1 MTRADWQG
9 TLEEWAEV
17 IDVALTT
24 DSDAYAQNDVLA
36 APQEVEN
43 VAVTEGGC
51 VFLQSVRLLDI
62 DDNARAIDLWFFD
75 ASASM
80 GAENA
85 AIGPSDSDVSD
96 HFLGTVEIAASDY
109 TDLAN
114 SQEATIKNIGLALK
128 CAAGT
133 RSIWVG
139 AGYRDETGD
148 TYTAAG
154 ITLKLGILQ
163 GM

>member
-1 MTRADWQG
+1 MDYTEL
-9 TLEEWAEV
+9 LEQWAEV
-17 IDVALTT
+17 KNLTLT
-24 DSDAYAQNDVLA
+24 LDTGAYAQNDVLA
-36 APQEVEN
+36 APQELTN
-43 VAVTEGGC
+43 VAAVEGGT
-51 VFLQSVRLLDI
+51 VVLSSVRLLDL

-75 ASASM
+75 ADLSM

-85 AIGPSDSDVSD
+85 AIGPADSDVSD
-96 HFLGTVEIAASDY
+96 HLLGVIEIAASDY

-114 SQEATIKNIGLALK
+114 SQEATIRNINLPLQ
-128 CAAGT
+128 CASTT

-139 AGYRDETGD
+139 AGYRDATGD

-154 ITLKLGILQ
+154 ITLKLGFFN